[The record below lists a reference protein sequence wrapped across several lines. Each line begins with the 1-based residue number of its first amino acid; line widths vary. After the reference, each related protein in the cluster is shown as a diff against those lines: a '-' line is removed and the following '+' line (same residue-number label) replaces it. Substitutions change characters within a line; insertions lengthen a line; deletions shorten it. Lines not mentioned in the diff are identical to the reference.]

1 MNEAQNSAPEAS
13 PAAPVK
19 QPQPGPNWP
28 ALIPGL
34 LVLGLGLFFLSH
46 TLGWLPGSLWRYLPL
61 WPWLFIIFIGVRKMA
76 CGTAHDIVI
85 GLMIA
90 LLGGELTMQ
99 TLGYAHGFWHEVWE
113 YWPILLIVGGVL
125 MLLEV
130 NSPRPPGGRFCQLPG
145 TAWQDRQAWRE
156 QRRAWRSQYR
166 AQKWSQRQAWR
177 AQWQSGWQTHWPPQA
192 PGPGAAPGFVAG
204 AEPAAAPPAA
214 AGASPSA
221 PEGTSAMGEGWLR
234 MESFFSENKRR
245 IVTPGFSGGHV
256 AAIFGSCKLDLRAAP
271 QPPGARLHIQANAVF
286 GEVQIYVPSIWKV
299 TVHGAGVFGN
309 FQDDTLPPVQPMS
322 ESDVR
327 LDVYGTAAFGQVS
340 VRS

>member
-1 MNEAQNSAPEAS
+1 
-13 PAAPVK
+13 
-19 QPQPGPNWP
+19 
-28 ALIPGL
+28 
-34 LVLGLGLFFLSH
+34 
-46 TLGWLPGSLWRYLPL
+46 
-61 WPWLFIIFIGVRKMA
+61 
-76 CGTAHDIVI
+76 
-85 GLMIA
+85 
-90 LLGGELTMQ
+90 
-99 TLGYAHGFWHEVWE
+99 
-113 YWPILLIVGGVL
+113 
-125 MLLEV
+125 
-130 NSPRPPGGRFCQLPG
+130 
-145 TAWQDRQAWRE
+145 
-156 QRRAWRSQYR
+156 
-166 AQKWSQRQAWR
+166 
-177 AQWQSGWQTHWPPQA
+177 
-192 PGPGAAPGFVAG
+192 
-204 AEPAAAPPAA
+204 
-214 AGASPSA
+214 
-221 PEGTSAMGEGWLR
+221 MGEGWLR